1 MFATSVYSENP
12 NLKTFLLK
20 NYLYTDNTFKGIL
33 LITYKKKDERR
44 KLTQICNT
52 IDAITSA
59 NTNVIYVYYKT
70 MQRAQRDKG
79 MKTDDVTIPHNV
91 GSCITMMY
99 LFLGVSALFFY
110 L

>member
-1 MFATSVYSENP
+1 M
-12 NLKTFLLK
+12 
-20 NYLYTDNTFKGIL
+20 
-33 LITYKKKDERR
+33 RR

-70 MQRAQRDKG
+70 MQRVQRDKG

-99 LFLGVSALFFY
+99 LFLGISALFLSLKKHTNKNFMMI
-110 L
+110 LKCQSSLFVLGLTQELTVKHK